1 MNGLSAYKIISYI
14 LLPIAGLFGFMCLFM
29 IFMALANPAIILPV
43 GIMLAVV
50 VYVILS
56 FIFLIKGILQ
66 LKKLN
71 PSLKSWIR
79 TTAYCSL
86 FLSVNI
92 LITGSAYLYKPLDMA
107 LLMDQSLAM
116 QKNMTPVSPELL
128 SNFFK
133 GTLYFM
139 IFFATTLLIH
149 VFETFKFLKLYAA
162 LFNKE

>member
-1 MNGLSAYKIISYI
+1 MNGLNAYKIISYI
-14 LLPIAGLFGFMCLFM
+14 LLPIVGLFGFMCIFM

-43 GIMLAVV
+43 AIMSAVV

-56 FIFLIKGILQ
+56 FIFLIRGISQ
-66 LKKLN
+66 VKKMN
-71 PSLKSWIR
+71 PSLRSWIK
-79 TTAYCSL
+79 TTAYVTL
-86 FLSVNI
+86 FFSVNI
-92 LITGSAYLYKPLDMA
+92 LISGIAYLYKPGELAQIME
-107 LLMDQSLAM
+107 QSVAM

-128 SNFFK
+128 SSFFK

-162 LFNKE
+162 LFIKE

>member
-79 TTAYCSL
+79 TTAYFSL
-86 FLSVNI
+86 FFSVNI
-92 LITGSAYLYKPLDMA
+92 LITGIAYLYKALDMA
-107 LLMDQSLAM
+107 LLMVQSLAM